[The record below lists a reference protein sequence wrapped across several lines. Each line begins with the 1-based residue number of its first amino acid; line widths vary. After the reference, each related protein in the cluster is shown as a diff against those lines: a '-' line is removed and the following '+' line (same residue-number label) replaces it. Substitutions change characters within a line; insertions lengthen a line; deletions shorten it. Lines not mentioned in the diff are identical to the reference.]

1 LKAIRFF
8 LSPALVPDWRAKA
21 GYRCREDFCQ
31 SPETT
36 EGNMQSSVDAL
47 TAPAETAMPAQP
59 TADDT
64 TAASATSPDVQGE
77 WSVVFSLPNVA
88 IHTHVLRNGKVLF
101 WGRRKHPTTNDF
113 ESLNEH
119 ETHAFLFDPAT
130 MCCRPT
136 SNQPVRQS
144 GESINLFCSSHTF
157 LPDGRL
163 MVTGGHLYDSQG
175 IDSATIYDPENDT
188 WEAAEPMQGQIT
200 TATPADSLWKNGR
213 WYPTAVTLAD
223 GGVFVCSGTLATS
236 EPETPPHAPGTRN
249 NSTPEIWDDAPW
261 KQLTPFIEATDLHA
275 FLFPRF
281 HLAPDGRV
289 FMAGPGTDSFF
300 FDTAGIGTWLQS
312 SSRQAGPREYAP
324 SVMYDV
330 GKVVFIGGGNDPD
343 TQLPSQLVEKID
355 LTSSAPAWQP
365 AQSMRYGRRQHNA
378 TLLPDGT
385 VLVTGGTQGARG
397 AGGQGFNDLTPGM
410 PVHIAELWDPKS
422 DRWTLLA
429 AEQIDRCYHSTAVLL
444 PDGRVM
450 SAGGGEYQP
459 TDVLAPNDP
468 ADTRLDAQIFCPPYL
483 FRGPRPE
490 ILDTPAEIT
499 YGQTFQVTTSGSV
512 EIGNASLVGLSSVT
526 HSFNTGQRINFLTM
540 SVAENY
546 VTLTAPPNANVC
558 PPGFHLLFLLSKDGV
573 PALGRM
579 IRVTGQPEA
588 PQRSCVPVVDQLERS
603 QRIARHATRPKVVV
617 GLTPV
622 CPYGLATCWGG
633 AYKALKMLDG
643 VATVLP
649 VANNREAVATLYLA
663 HDGIPDLDAWPA
675 QFARFANGSY
685 GWRGVEMTLIGE
697 ITQVDGAYQL
707 AANADRPAVALASL
721 DRADKVQLDNTG
733 GIPNSLP
740 EQEATAYRRLV
751 AEPAAL
757 ISDTTFSVTGPIRQ
771 TASGF
776 LLEVRH
782 FKVTRKT

>member
-1 LKAIRFF
+1 MNPTFQSDPISAP
-8 LSPALVPDWRAKA
+8 PA
-21 GYRCREDFCQ
+21 
-31 SPETT
+31 S
-36 EGNMQSSVDAL
+36 
-47 TAPAETAMPAQP
+47 
-59 TADDT
+59 
-64 TAASATSPDVQGE
+64 TAASATSPNLQGQ
-77 WSVVFSLPNVA
+77 WSEVFPLANVA

-101 WGRRKHPTTNDF
+101 WGRRKQPTTNCF

-130 MCCRPT
+130 MRCTPT

-144 GESINLFCSSHTF
+144 GETINLFCSSHTF

-163 MVTGGHLYDSQG
+163 MVTGGHLYDGQG

-188 WEAAEPMQGQIT
+188 WKAAEPMQGQIT
-200 TATPADSLWKNGR
+200 SASLADSLWKNGR

-223 GGVFVCSGTLATS
+223 GGVLVCSGTLATS
-236 EPETPPHAPGTRN
+236 EPEPQPNAANTRN

-261 KQLTPFIEATDLHA
+261 KQLTPFIEAADLQQ

-289 FMAGPGTDSFF
+289 FMAGPGVDSFF
-300 FDTAGIGTWLQS
+300 FDTAGVGTWVQS
-312 SSRQAGPREYAP
+312 SSRHAGPRDYAP
-324 SVMYDV
+324 SVTYDV
-330 GKVVFIGGGNDPD
+330 GKVVFIGGGNDHV

-355 LTSSAPAWQP
+355 LASSAPAWQP
-365 AQSMRYGRRQHNA
+365 AQSMHFRRRQHNA

-385 VLVTGGTQGARG
+385 VLVTGGTQGGKG
-397 AGGQGFNDLTPGM
+397 AGGQGFNDLTDGM

-422 DRWTLLA
+422 DQWTLMA
-429 AEQIDRCYHSTAVLL
+429 AEQRDRCYHSTAILL

-459 TDVLAPNDP
+459 TAELAPNDR
-468 ADTRLDAQIFCPPYL
+468 ADTHLDAQIFCPPYL

-512 EIGNASLVGLSSVT
+512 EIGSASLVGLSSVT

-540 SVAENY
+540 SVAENS
-546 VTLTAPPNANVC
+546 VTLTAPPNAYVC
-558 PPGFHLLFLLSKDGV
+558 PPGFHLLFLLSKNGV
-573 PALGRM
+573 PSLGRM
-579 IRVTGQPEA
+579 ILVTGQPDA
-588 PQRSCVPVVDQLERS
+588 PRRSCVPVVDQLVRS
-603 QRIARHATRPKVVV
+603 QRIARHATRHKVVV

-649 VANNREAVATLYLA
+649 VADNREAVATLYLA
-663 HDGIPDLDAWPA
+663 HDGIPDLNAWPA

-685 GWRGVEMTLIGE
+685 GWRGVEMTLIGQ
-697 ITQVDGAYQL
+697 ITQVSGAYQL
-707 AANADRPAVALASL
+707 AANAARPAVTLGSL
-721 DRADKVQLDNTG
+721 DRANKVQLDHTG
-733 GIPNSLP
+733 GTLNPLP

-751 AEPAAL
+751 AETAAP
-757 ISDTTFSVTGPIRQ
+757 ISDATFSVTGPIRQ

-776 LLEVRH
+776 LLEVRD
-782 FKVTRKT
+782 FKVTRKR

>member
-1 LKAIRFF
+1 
-8 LSPALVPDWRAKA
+8 
-21 GYRCREDFCQ
+21 
-31 SPETT
+31 
-36 EGNMQSSVDAL
+36 MQSSVEPL
-47 TAPAETAMPAQP
+47 TTTGTTHP
-59 TADDT
+59 TVDDT
-64 TAASATSPDVQGE
+64 TADSATSPSVQGQ
-77 WSVVFSLPNVA
+77 WSEVFSLANVA

-101 WGRRKHPTTNDF
+101 WGRRKQPTTNSF

-130 MCCRPT
+130 MRCTRT
-136 SNQPVRQS
+136 SNQPVTQS
-144 GESINLFCSSHTF
+144 GEAINLFCSSHTF

-163 MVTGGHLYDSQG
+163 IVTGGHLYDGQG

-188 WEAAEPMQGQIT
+188 WEAAEPTQGQIKS
-200 TATPADSLWKNGR
+200 ASPADSLWKNGR

-236 EPETPPHAPGTRN
+236 EPGPPPHAPTTHN
-249 NSTPEIWDDAPW
+249 NSTPEIWNNAPW
-261 KQLTPFIEATDLHA
+261 KQLTSFIEAVDHPL

-289 FMAGPGTDSFF
+289 FMAGPGDSFF
-300 FDTAGIGTWLQS
+300 FDTAGIGKWVPS
-312 SSRQAGPREYAP
+312 DSRHAGPREYAP

-330 GKVVFIGGGNDPD
+330 GRVVFIGGGNDPC
-343 TQLPSQLVEKID
+343 TQRPSRLVEEID
-355 LTSSAPAWQP
+355 LTSSHPAWQP
-365 AQSMRYGRRQHNA
+365 AQSMHFRRRQHNA

-385 VLVTGGTQGARG
+385 VLVTGGTQGYRG
-397 AGGQGFNDLTPGM
+397 DGGQGFNDLTPGM

-422 DRWTLLA
+422 DRWTLMA

-459 TDVLAPNDP
+459 TDKLTPNDP
-468 ADTRLDAQIFCPPYL
+468 ADTHLDAQIFSPPYL

-499 YGQTFQVTTSGSV
+499 YGKTFPVTTSGSV
-512 EIGNASLVGLSSVT
+512 EIGSASLVGLSSVT

-540 SVAENY
+540 SVAENS

-573 PALGRM
+573 PSLGRM
-579 IRVTGQPEA
+579 VLVTGQPDA
-588 PQRSCVPVVDQLERS
+588 PQRSSVPVVDQLVRN
-603 QRIARHATRPKVVV
+603 QLIGRQATRPKVVV

-633 AYKALKMLDG
+633 AYKALKLLDG

-649 VANNREAVATLYLA
+649 VADNREAVATLYLA
-663 HDGIPDLDAWPA
+663 HDGIPDLNAWPA
-675 QFARFANGSY
+675 QFARFANGGY

-697 ITQVDGAYQL
+697 ITQVGGAYQL
-707 AANADRPAVALASL
+707 AANADRPAVTLGSL
-721 DRADKVQLDNTG
+721 DRGNKVQLDHTG
-733 GIPNSLP
+733 GKPNPLP
-740 EQEATAYRRLV
+740 EKEATAFGRLV
-751 AEPAAL
+751 AETAAL

-771 TASGF
+771 TASGL
-776 LLEVRH
+776 LLEVRD
-782 FKVTRKT
+782 FEVTRKT